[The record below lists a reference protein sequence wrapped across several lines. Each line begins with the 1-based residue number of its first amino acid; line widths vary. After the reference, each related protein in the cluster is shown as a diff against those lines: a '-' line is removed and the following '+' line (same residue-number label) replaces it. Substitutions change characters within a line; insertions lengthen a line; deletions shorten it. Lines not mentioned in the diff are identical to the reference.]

1 MKVLLVEPL
10 GHMGGHCSSHTKY
23 LSQALADAG
32 VDVTLLTFDGLL
44 GEPAAWSAEVR
55 HISFISTSGAFAPA
69 WRFLCSHLPPSLSPI
84 PATVCGFRLAVR
96 WARREKNAVIDIL
109 DAYPHDFAPVCFASI
124 VNRRRLISTLHLV
137 SREAEF
143 KNWQARFREVL
154 RKREIRRS
162 FGLCLSG
169 LLGTRPA
176 AALKRL
182 LYRRAART
190 NHLAFICYTK
200 AVHDSYS
207 NSPFYGKIVP
217 MLYGVAMPEQAALT
231 PLEARQRL
239 GLPQD
244 EPVFL
249 HFGLNHLSKNLE
261 VIFQAAKDL
270 PPPYKLLFAGQV
282 YSSSDANNPLS
293 LVRKYGLGQTAIIVD
308 RYILEQELPD
318 YFYSADAVILS
329 YRTDFQGAS
338 GVLSAA
344 AQFNVPVIASDVGE
358 IGEAVKNSKLGLTF
372 EAENPESL
380 RDTISAF
387 LGLREEEKREMK
399 ENLSRFAQDRSY
411 QELARRHIEL
421 YQSLSSDNA
430 A

>member
-1 MKVLLVEPL
+1 
-10 GHMGGHCSSHTKY
+10 
-23 LSQALADAG
+23 
-32 VDVTLLTFDGLL
+32 
-44 GEPAAWSAEVR
+44 
-55 HISFISTSGAFAPA
+55 
-69 WRFLCSHLPPSLSPI
+69 
-84 PATVCGFRLAVR
+84 
-96 WARREKNAVIDIL
+96 
-109 DAYPHDFAPVCFASI
+109 
-124 VNRRRLISTLHLV
+124 
-137 SREAEF
+137 
-143 KNWQARFREVL
+143 
-154 RKREIRRS
+154 
-162 FGLCLSG
+162 
-169 LLGTRPA
+169 
-176 AALKRL
+176 
-182 LYRRAART
+182 
-190 NHLAFICYTK
+190 
-200 AVHDSYS
+200 
-207 NSPFYGKIVP
+207 